1 MSEYE
6 NFVNKRNYY
15 VPNYKYFPSSNYTYC
30 SADDARCTAC
40 KASWTGELYMSVDA
54 TYCTGEDGCVC
65 ISLCEV
71 SDWDDA
77 VLSMNS
83 CGYSISGMS
92 STTTRVLVA
101 AAVGISVALLF
112 FGVAYAVKR
121 YVRSIESNRFDGE
134 SLSLPNMPCA
144 ACYTSTDV
152 VDVLDATIAEGRA
165 IPRSGA
171 DRRPPRN
178 GPLLGLDGWKSM
190 REKLIETERAEIQ
203 GGNTTL
209 GGQRGNE
216 GATEAPVIIIEHGE
230 GYRPMSPSVMTVE
243 RFPTADNTVS
253 AVPVSTADA
262 TSSSASTPAPVR
274 PTAQSI

>member
-1 MSEYE
+1 MSEYDD
-6 NFVNKRNYY
+6 FVSKRNYY

-40 KASWTGELYMSVDA
+40 KASWTGESYMSVDA

-77 VLSMNS
+77 VLSMND

-101 AAVGISVALLF
+101 AAVGISVAFLF
-112 FGVAYAVKR
+112 FGIAYVVKR
-121 YVRSIESNRFDGE
+121 YVRSVEGNRFDGAL
-134 SLSLPNMPCA
+134 LSLPGIPCT
-144 ACYTSTDV
+144 ACCASTDV
-152 VDVLDATIAEGRA
+152 VDGLDAVTAEGRA

-203 GGNTTL
+203 GGNTAL

-230 GYRPMSPSVMTVE
+230 GYRPMSPSVM
-243 RFPTADNTVS
+243 AVS
-253 AVPVSTADA
+253 AVPAVSAPTADA
-262 TSSSASTPAPVR
+262 AAPPASTSTPAR